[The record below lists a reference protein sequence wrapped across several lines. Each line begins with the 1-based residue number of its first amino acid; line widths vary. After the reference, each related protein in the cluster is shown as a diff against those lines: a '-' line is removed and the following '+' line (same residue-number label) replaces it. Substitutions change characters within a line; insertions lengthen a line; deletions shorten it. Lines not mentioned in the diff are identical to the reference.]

1 MFLSRIQLNLNNR
14 NTMKALSSPSIF
26 HGAVERAF
34 TGERKRNLWRIDS
47 LGGKMYLL
55 LLSSSEPDLKSFCEQ
70 FGENDVCAEI
80 KSYDKLLGR
89 IKNGSRWRFRIVA
102 NPTKSVLRKNERGK
116 VYPHIT
122 SDCQKKWLTE
132 KSSKNGF
139 LLSEDSFNVVQSKWL
154 RFYKKE
160 SRPVSLL
167 SVTYEGILEVTDE
180 ELFRNALING
190 IGRGKAYGMGLLT
203 VMYI

>member
-1 MFLSRIQLNLNNR
+1 MFLSRIQLNLNSR

-26 HGAVERAF
+26 HGAVESAF
-34 TGERKRNLWRIDS
+34 SGERKRNLWRIDS

-55 LLSSSEPDLKSFCEQ
+55 LLSSSEPDLESFCEQ

-80 KSYDKLLGR
+80 KSYDKLLER

-102 NPTKSVLRKNERGK
+102 NPTKSVSRENQRGK

-122 SDCQKKWLTE
+122 SDYQKKWLIE

-139 LLSEDSFNVVQSKWL
+139 LLSEDSFNIVQSKWL

-203 VMYI
+203 VMHI